1 MQPTV
6 LLVTSSPNSNTVE
19 QLTEPNQNQLSFH
32 RTAVVSM
39 RRFIM
44 IFIFSTKFPEPSWL
58 HVGVGDVCW
67 ARRCS
72 SLSFNTKLPEVWLH
86 LRQTDLN
93 WPTSYVWSTQF
104 KWDSTP
110 VYLHWHSFFFWIKV
124 SWRPLERL
132 WDFSSLWTLNN
143 LNLPGNYWLKL
154 SNNCTAEELS
164 TWKMNWRSEL
174 E

>member
-110 VYLHWHSFFFWIKV
+110 VYLHWHSFF
-124 SWRPLERL
+124 
-132 WDFSSLWTLNN
+132 
-143 LNLPGNYWLKL
+143 
-154 SNNCTAEELS
+154 
-164 TWKMNWRSEL
+164 SEL
-174 E
+174 RSHDVHWKGCETSALYEHWIIWICQVTTD